1 MQICCNIDPAFVL
14 NLVTSL
20 SSFLNISIVCVGRIV
35 LYLLEFI
42 NSASN
47 NSIELISVDL

>member
-1 MQICCNIDPAFVL
+1 MLICCNNDPASVL

-20 SSFLNISIVCVGRIV
+20 SSFLNISIVCVGRTV
-35 LYLLEFI
+35 LYLIESI